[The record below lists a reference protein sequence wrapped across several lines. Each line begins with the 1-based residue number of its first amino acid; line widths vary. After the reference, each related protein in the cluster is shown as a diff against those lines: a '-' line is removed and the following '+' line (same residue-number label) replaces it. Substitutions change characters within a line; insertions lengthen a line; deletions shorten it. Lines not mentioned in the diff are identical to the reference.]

1 MKIVRWA
8 AVVAFLIITANLAL
22 ADGVGD
28 PRFQTIGGGGSGI
41 VDSLTGDPNFVVNYT
56 AGVTTLGSCAASG
69 VTTTNTCFVT
79 NFINH
84 TGQTWTSISFLITG
98 VGGDITQDSFTADN
112 TKDPYFLSAALN
124 FDNLGRAILSFF
136 GTDANH
142 PGIQSADINEFSCS
156 DGPETCTGPP
166 PFIPFDTDG
175 PAVSAFDFGILVDV
189 ENFTNPGDSF
199 TAQGS
204 AAVPEPKSI
213 FLLIAGAALVGFFLS
228 KRATA

>member
-1 MKIVRWA
+1 MKLVRWA
-8 AVVAFLIITANLAL
+8 AVVAFLALSANLAL

-28 PRFQTIGGGGSGI
+28 PRFQTQGGGGSAI
-41 VDSLTGDPNFVVNYT
+41 IDSLTGDPNFQVNYT
-56 AGVTTLGSCAASG
+56 AGITPLGSCASSG

-84 TGQTWTSISFLITG
+84 TGQTWTGISFLITS
-98 VGGDITQDSFTADN
+98 VGGQIGQNTFSADN
-112 TKDPYFLSAALN
+112 TNDPYFTTASLS

-136 GTDANH
+136 GTDATH

-156 DGPETCTGPP
+156 DGSGTCTGPP
-166 PFIPFDTDG
+166 PFFPPGYEG
-175 PAVSAFDFGILVDV
+175 PGINSFDFGILVDV
-189 ENFTNPGDSF
+189 ETFINKGDSF

-213 FLLIAGAALVGFFLS
+213 FLLIAGAALVGYFLS
-228 KRATA
+228 KKAAA